1 MSKILENKSFVIHI
15 AAEIIIIT
23 GISFYFS
30 QKNKKIMG
38 HINDLIQRIEEQE
51 DTIQKHEQLINN
63 LTNAL
68 NDINNKITYNSTNIF
83 KIPSEDNIRN
93 TKKIPSAKVNKNKT
107 LSQENINQP
116 IKPVDVQL
124 HFITPNVKFQPNYT
138 SSKVEEI
145 FDKELGKKNEYEE
158 ENEEEENEEE
168 ENENL
173 DSEILEELNEL
184 ELQ

>member
-1 MSKILENKSFVIHI
+1 MSKMLENKSLVIHV
-15 AAEIIIIT
+15 AAEIIIVT

-68 NDINNKITYNSTNIF
+68 NDINNKITHNSSLNIF
-83 KIPSEDNIRN
+83 KMPYDDNVRNSKKTPSVKVKKNN
-93 TKKIPSAKVNKNKT
+93 TLQK
-107 LSQENINQP
+107 ENMNNP
-116 IKPVDVQL
+116 TKSVDVQL
-124 HFITPNVKFQPNYT
+124 HFIKPNMNNFPSSSIT
-138 SSKVEEI
+138 SKVEEI
-145 FDKELGKKNEYEE
+145 FDKDVEEDENENEDID
-158 ENEEEENEEE
+158 ENEEESD
-168 ENENL
+168 NL
-173 DSEILEELNEL
+173 DCEILEELSEL